1 MTSDRP
7 PDRAPDPQCAFCRII
22 SGELAATRVYEDEF
36 VLAIEDIHPVAPVH
50 RLLMPLAHIV
60 SAADLRETDGSVL
73 GRLFAVAADMAAAA
87 RLPER
92 GYRIV
97 TNVGREGGQS
107 VPHLHFHL
115 IGGRAF
121 SWPPG

>member
-1 MTSDRP
+1 MTYDRP
-7 PDRAPDPQCAFCRII
+7 PDPECVFCRII
-22 SGELAATRVYEDEF
+22 AGQLAATRVYEDEF
-36 VLAIEDIHPVAPVH
+36 VLVIEDIHPVAPLH
-50 RLLMPLAHIV
+50 RLVMPLAHIV
-60 SAADLRETDGSVL
+60 SAADLREEDGPVL
-73 GRLFAVAADMAAAA
+73 GRLFSVAAEQAAAA

-97 TNVGREGGQS
+97 TNVGREGGQT

-115 IGGRAF
+115 VGGRPF

>member
-1 MTSDRP
+1 MTIERP
-7 PDRAPDPQCAFCRII
+7 PDPECAFCRII
-22 SGELAATRVYEDEF
+22 SGQLAATRVHEDEF
-36 VLAIEDIHPVAPVH
+36 VVAIDDIHPVAPVH
-50 RLLMPLAHIV
+50 KLLMPLAHIV
-60 SAADLRETDGSVL
+60 SAADLVETDGPVL
-73 GRLFAVAADMAAAA
+73 GRLFAVAAELAAAA

-97 TNVGREGGQS
+97 SNVGREGGQT

>member
-1 MTSDRP
+1 MTTDRT
-7 PDRAPDPQCAFCRII
+7 PDPECVFCRII
-22 SGELAATRVYEDEF
+22 AGELAASRVYEDEF
-36 VLAIEDIHPVAPVH
+36 VVAIEDIHPVAPIH
-50 RLLMPLAHIV
+50 RLLMPLAHIP
-60 SAADLRETDGSVL
+60 SAADLREADGPVL
-73 GRLFAVAADMAAAA
+73 GRLFEVAAEMAAAA

-97 TNVGREGGQS
+97 ANVGREGGQT

-115 IGGRAF
+115 LGGRAL

>member
-1 MTSDRP
+1 MTLDR
-7 PDRAPDPQCAFCRII
+7 RPDPDCVFCRII
-22 SGELAATRVYEDEF
+22 SGQLAATRVYEDEL
-36 VLAIEDIHPVAPVH
+36 VVAIDDIHPAAPVH
-50 RLLMPLAHIV
+50 KLLMPLAHIP
-60 SAADLRETDGSVL
+60 SAADLREEDGPVL
-73 GRLFAVAADMAAAA
+73 GRLFAVAADLATAA

-97 TNVGREGGQS
+97 ANVGREGGQT

-115 IGGRAF
+115 LGGRPF